1 MGEQQVQFAFIQTA
15 EKPLWF
21 NYGLRSLISCNTRAL
36 HALAFNTVRAL
47 YSESRYCGGTCIA
60 VESQEA
66 ESYMAKR
73 KRMETQLLQEKQLRG
88 LAEKQSH
95 VWKGKTLM
103 YKRFASNS
111 RGIINDTDRSMAGGD
126 QTMSITSLVNLRY
139 RITLVLWV

>member
-1 MGEQQVQFAFIQTA
+1 MTQVQTT

-21 NYGLRSLISCNTRAL
+21 NYGLRSLISCNTSAL
-36 HALAFNTVRAL
+36 QALAFNTVRAL
-47 YSESRYCGGTCIA
+47 YSESRYCVMTKRVSRSKA
-60 VESQEA
+60 RRLNHK
-66 ESYMAKR
+66 AKR

-88 LAEKQSH
+88 LAEKQSR
-95 VWKGKTLM
+95 VWKGKALM

-126 QTMSITSLVNLRY
+126 QTMSMNTSFVNLRY

>member
-1 MGEQQVQFAFIQTA
+1 M
-15 EKPLWF
+15 
-21 NYGLRSLISCNTRAL
+21 
-36 HALAFNTVRAL
+36 
-47 YSESRYCGGTCIA
+47 ES
-60 VESQEA
+60 
-66 ESYMAKR
+66 
-73 KRMETQLLQEKQLRG
+73 QLLQEKQQRG

-95 VWKGKTLM
+95 VWKGKALM